1 MFRRAFIFQG
11 QNIRKYKPTHNDCN
25 GIILIIN
32 RKHASSWM
40 WQGPKPKLGEV
51 QPQKF
56 KHLLVIDFE
65 ATCGAKG
72 SEPKPQE
79 IIEFPCALLNTNKG
93 FEIEA
98 IFHEYVRPVHN
109 PMLTRFCTELTGI
122 TQDMVDTE
130 DDFATVF
137 NKFNNWLVD
146 QGMIACNKDNLDEEN
161 TNFTFVTCGD
171 WDLKYMLPNQCDTS
185 NIQMPRYFRKWI
197 NVKRTYATSAGGN
210 FPRSLQVLLSK
221 LNLTFEG
228 RQHSGIDDVKNI
240 AKIVKVLAKE
250 RFVVFENTN

>member
-1 MFRRAFIFQG
+1 MDEFEL
-11 QNIRKYKPTHNDCN
+11 K
-25 GIILIIN
+25 
-32 RKHASSWM
+32 
-40 WQGPKPKLGEV
+40 
-51 QPQKF
+51 KF
-56 KHLLVIDFE
+56 FLCFLK
-65 ATCGAKG
+65 
-72 SEPKPQE
+72 
-79 IIEFPCALLNTNKG
+79 
-93 FEIEA
+93 
-98 IFHEYVRPVHN
+98 
-109 PMLTRFCTELTGI
+109 
-122 TQDMVDTE
+122 DMVDTE

-137 NKFNNWLVD
+137 HKFNNWLVD